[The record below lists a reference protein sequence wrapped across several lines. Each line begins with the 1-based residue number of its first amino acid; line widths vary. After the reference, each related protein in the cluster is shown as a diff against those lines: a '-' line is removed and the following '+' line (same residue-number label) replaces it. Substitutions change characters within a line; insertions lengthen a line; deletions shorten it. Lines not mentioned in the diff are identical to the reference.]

1 MWIYDLKAKLRDKF
15 SEEKAQGMVEYAII
29 IAVIAVISVA
39 VFVGDNG
46 EGGKAFDSVN
56 GLYEQADNAI
66 NQIEIQNLGNDAGN
80 NEPDN
85 G

>member
-1 MWIYDLKAKLRDKF
+1 MWIYDLKAKLQEKF

-46 EGGKAFDSVN
+46 EGGKAFEAVN
-56 GLYEQADNAI
+56 GLYDQAGNAI
-66 NQIEIQNLGNDAGN
+66 DQIEVQNVGN
-80 NEPDN
+80 N
-85 G
+85 